1 MLRRRL
7 FATALG
13 VSILCAHGA
22 HAASSHA
29 ASTATSPATEL
40 GESDGQLKMERTSGG
55 DKSEQLWLERLNR
68 ADALAAS
75 KAAGWAAPAF
85 PDDARWF
92 SEKGPALEDLRG
104 KVVVIQTISTK
115 GPGKAA
121 GNRLDKTLRNL
132 KDEED
137 LAVIAV
143 HMPRNLER
151 ADVILES
158 MNISA
163 PIMIDEDGS
172 WCDLVG
178 AFERPMTHVIDRT
191 GNLRYAGVASARL
204 EKAVKH
210 LLAEPRPEEGA
221 QPRARPTAEALEKLN
236 PKAPF
241 PPTSGSVSSAADRR
255 NQPAEPF
262 YVESYFLPTAGN
274 ANGKVVILD
283 FWATWCG
290 PCIRAVPHMNEI
302 QRHFGS
308 EVICLGISDEKNFKI
323 DFEVRKLKKQDFA
336 YGLAVDT
343 SSRLKNF
350 FQIRGIPHVVVLSS
364 DWVVRWQG
372 NPMSLTIDM
381 VEAIVKANASLTNSE
396 EPPGALPA
404 MRWKN
409 ELGVSN

>member
-1 MLRRRL
+1 MPRRRL

-13 VSILCAHGA
+13 VSIFCA
-22 HAASSHA
+22 HAASSPA
-29 ASTATSPATEL
+29 ASTAPFPAAEH
-40 GESDGQLKMERTSGG
+40 GSSDGQLKMERTSGG

-75 KAAGWAAPAF
+75 KAAGWAAPPF

-92 SEKGPALEDLRG
+92 SEKGPALQDLRG
-104 KVVVIQTISTK
+104 KVVVIQTMSTK

-121 GNRLDKTLRNL
+121 GNRLDKTLKNL

-151 ADVILES
+151 ADVILQS
-158 MNISA
+158 MDMNV

-178 AFERPMTHVIDRT
+178 AFERPTTHLIDRK

-204 EKAVKH
+204 EKAVRH
-210 LLAEPRPEEGA
+210 LLAEPHPEEGEE
-221 QPRARPTAEALEKLN
+221 PRARPTAEALEKLN
-236 PKAPF
+236 PKTPF
-241 PPTSGSVSSAADRR
+241 PPTTGSVSAAADRR
-255 NQPAEPF
+255 NQQAEPF

-274 ANGKVVILD
+274 ASGKVVILD

-290 PCIRAVPHMNEI
+290 PCIKAVPHMNDI

-381 VEAIVKANASLTNSE
+381 VEAFVQANAFLTDSK
-396 EPPGALPA
+396 EPLGALPP
-404 MRWKN
+404 MRWKS
-409 ELGVSN
+409 ELAGSN

>member
-1 MLRRRL
+1 MPRRRL

-13 VSILCAHGA
+13 VSILCAHATCA
-22 HAASSHA
+22 HAGSNASSP
-29 ASTATSPATEL
+29 SPEQRSSDSQLKTART
-40 GESDGQLKMERTSGG
+40 SDGG
-55 DKSEQLWLERLNR
+55 KSEQLWLERLNQE
-68 ADALAAS
+68 DALAAS
-75 KAAGWAAPAF
+75 KAAGWAAPPF
-85 PDDARWF
+85 PADARWF

-104 KVVVIQTISTK
+104 KVVVIQTMSTK

-121 GNRLDKTLRNL
+121 GTRLGRTLKTL

-158 MNISA
+158 MDMTV
-163 PIMIDEDGS
+163 PVMIDEDGS

-178 AFERPMTHVIDRT
+178 AFERPITHVIDRKGT
-191 GNLRYAGVASARL
+191 LRYAGVANARL
-204 EKAVKH
+204 EKAVRH
-210 LLAEPRPEEGA
+210 LLAEPRPDEGEE
-221 QPRARPTAEALEKLN
+221 PRARPTAEALEKLN
-236 PKAPF
+236 PKTPF
-241 PPTSGSVSSAADRR
+241 PPTTGSVSSAADRR
-255 NQPAEPF
+255 NQQAEPF

-274 ANGKVVILD
+274 ATGKVVILD

-381 VEAIVKANASLTNSE
+381 VEAFVQANASLTNSE
-396 EPPGALPA
+396 EPLGALPR

-409 ELGVSN
+409 ELGRSD

>member
-1 MLRRRL
+1 MPRRRL

-13 VSILCAHGA
+13 VSILWM
-22 HAASSHA
+22 HAAPTRA
-29 ASTATSPATEL
+29 ASPAPSPVTEQ
-40 GESDGQLKMERTSGG
+40 GPSDSQLRMERTSGG
-55 DKSEQLWLERLNR
+55 GKSEQLWLERLNR
-68 ADALAAS
+68 PDALAAS
-75 KAAGWAAPAF
+75 KAAGWAAPPF

-92 SEKGPALEDLRG
+92 SEKAPTLEELRG
-104 KVVVIQTISTK
+104 KVVVIQTMSTK

-121 GNRLDKTLRNL
+121 GTRLDKTLKNL

-143 HMPRNLER
+143 HIPRNLER

-158 MNISA
+158 MDINV
-163 PIMIDEDGS
+163 PIMIDENGS

-178 AFERPMTHVIDRT
+178 AFERPTTHVIDRK

-204 EKAVKH
+204 EKAVRH
-210 LLAEPRPEEGA
+210 LLAEPRPEKGEE
-221 QPRARPTAEALEKLN
+221 PRVRPTAEALEKLN
-236 PKAPF
+236 PKTPF
-241 PPTSGSVSSAADRR
+241 PPTTGSVSAAADRR
-255 NQPAEPF
+255 NQEAEPF
-262 YVESYFLPTAGN
+262 YVESYFLPAAGN
-274 ANGKVVILD
+274 ASGKVVILD

-290 PCIRAVPHMNEI
+290 PCIRAVPHMNDI

-308 EVICLGISDEKNFKI
+308 EVICLGISDEKNFKV
-323 DFEVRKLKKQDFA
+323 DFAVRKLKKQDFA

-381 VEAIVKANASLTNSE
+381 VEAFVQANASLDDSSE
-396 EPPGALPA
+396 PLGALPT

-409 ELGVSN
+409 ELTGSD